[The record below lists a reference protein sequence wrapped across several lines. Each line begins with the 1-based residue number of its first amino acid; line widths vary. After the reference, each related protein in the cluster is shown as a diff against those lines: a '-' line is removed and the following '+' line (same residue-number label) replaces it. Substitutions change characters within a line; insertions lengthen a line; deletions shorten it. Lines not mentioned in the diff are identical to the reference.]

1 MYVCRSLVAKG
12 SMAQTRCRA
21 CCRRFEAHLSI
32 RVACF
37 HAFDESVRRLIPISL
52 EPPPF
57 VLVRPRPRDV
67 DALHG
72 CGQSIL
78 DATDFHHGQ
87 SGAKL
92 SMPQRCSG
100 VSDSADVGGPE
111 GRSKQGAAAGSA
123 GSSLHRRR
131 ERAGGCQTANT
142 TQRLFLF
149 LTSTMHMVARKEL
162 GRAGHYNSVPVAG
175 C

>member
-1 MYVCRSLVAKG
+1 MYRELEAAGRPRDRTKAVALRSTCQHGAYLLRHKQPKG
-12 SMAQTRCRA
+12 AAQTRCRA

-92 SMPQRCSG
+92 SMPQRCSC
-100 VSDSADVGGPE
+100 VSDSSVVGGPE
-111 GRSKQGAAAGSA
+111 GRSKQELQRAALGARYMDAASA
-123 GSSLHRRR
+123 TGPDRHRLSPR
-131 ERAGGCQTANT
+131 
-142 TQRLFLF
+142 
-149 LTSTMHMVARKEL
+149 
-162 GRAGHYNSVPVAG
+162 P
-175 C
+175 